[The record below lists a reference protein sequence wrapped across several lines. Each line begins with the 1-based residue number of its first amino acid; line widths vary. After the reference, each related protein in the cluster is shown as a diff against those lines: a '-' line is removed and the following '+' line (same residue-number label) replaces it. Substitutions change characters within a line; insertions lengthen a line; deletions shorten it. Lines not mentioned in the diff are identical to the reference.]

1 MLNVLSPYALLKAS
15 KPRQSD
21 AYVTDYDLYSAASRP
36 AASAF
41 APPPP
46 PSFSSV
52 PPQPAQTSVLPPTPE
67 RTHYIAGIH
76 NRHSRAFSRAKLTG
90 SSLPGQTPTSVSPQA
105 PQL

>member
-1 MLNVLSPYALLKAS
+1 MLNSISPYMLLKAS
-15 KPRQSD
+15 KPRQND

-36 AASAF
+36 ADSAF
-41 APPPP
+41 VSPSL

-52 PPQPAQTSVLPPTPE
+52 PPQPMQPSVQPPASE

-90 SSLPGQTPTSVSPQA
+90 SSLPGQPPTSVSPQT
-105 PQL
+105 PLP